1 MDILTEREGS
11 LLTIIF
17 NRPQKK
23 NAITEAMYQAMADAL
38 QKAESDRGVRVILI
52 HGQPQIFTSG
62 NDLEDFLKRPPTGS
76 DASVFQFMHRI
87 SQASKPIVAA
97 VSGAAVGIGTTLLLH
112 CDLVYAADNA
122 TFSTPFVRLGLCPEL
137 ASSFLLPQLVGYQR
151 AAEKLLLGEPFDA
164 QEAQAIGL
172 VNRVVPVTELL
183 DVARAQAAALIA
195 LPASSLR
202 ATKRLMKAGQS
213 DLVKSRIADEADQ
226 FGRLLVSPEAREAFN
241 AFFEKRK
248 PDFSH
253 LTKLT

>member
-17 NRPQKK
+17 NRPQKR
-23 NAITEAMYQAMADAL
+23 NAITAAMYQALADAL
-38 QKAESDRGVRVILI
+38 QEAESDRGVRVILI
-52 HGQPQIFTSG
+52 QGQPQIFTSG
-62 NDLEDFLKRPPTGS
+62 NDLKDFLTCPPTGS

-97 VSGAAVGIGTTLLLH
+97 VSGAAVGIGTTMLLH

-122 TFSTPFVRLGLCPEL
+122 TFAMPFVRLGLCPEI
-137 ASSFLLPQLVGYQR
+137 ASSLLLPQLVGYQR

-164 QEAQAIGL
+164 KEAQAIGL
-172 VNRVVPVTELL
+172 INRVVPVTDLL
-183 DVARAQAAALIA
+183 NVARAQAAALIA
-195 LPASSLR
+195 LPASALR

-213 DLVKSRIADEADQ
+213 ALVTSRIADEADQ
-226 FGRLLVSPEAREAFN
+226 FRRLLVSPEAREALN

-253 LTKLT
+253 FD